1 MNQNMNIEGK
11 VIVIT
16 GASSG
21 LGEAT
26 AKLLSSRG
34 ATLILAARREDRIQ
48 FLADELKKTNSK
60 VLAIKTDVSQFAQV
74 QHLVDT
80 AVNEFG
86 QVDVIIN
93 NAGVMPLSL
102 LEQCKV
108 EEWDQM
114 IDINIKG
121 VLYGVAAV
129 LPYMTSRKRGHIINV
144 ASTAGHRV
152 MPTSSVYSATKYAV
166 RALSEGLR
174 QEVTPYNIRTTII
187 SPGASST
194 GLLDGISDS
203 HLQHTIRESA
213 SAFSLPPDAFARMV
227 LFAIEQPE
235 EVDVNEILFRPTSQ
249 EK

>member
-1 MNQNMNIEGK
+1 MTHNVNIEGK

-26 AKLLSSRG
+26 ARLLALNG
-34 ATLILAARREDRIQ
+34 ASLVLAARREDRIQ
-48 FLADELKKTNSK
+48 VLADELKKTNGK
-60 VLAIKTDVSQFAQV
+60 IIAVKTDVTQCDQV
-74 QHLVDT
+74 QRLVDT
-80 AVNEFG
+80 AVNKFG

-102 LEQCKV
+102 LEKCEVK
-108 EEWDQM
+108 EWDQM

-121 VLYGVAAV
+121 VLYGIAAV
-129 LPYMTSRKRGHIINV
+129 LPYMKSRKSGHIINV

-166 RALSEGLR
+166 RVLSEGLR

-187 SPGASST
+187 SPGAIST
-194 GLLDGISDS
+194 GLLDGISDGN
-203 HLQHTIRESA
+203 LQDTIRKSA
-213 SAFSLPPDAFARMV
+213 SAFSLPPEAFAKMV